1 MIKIKN
7 NENIVLP
14 LYVKLLRLNIIFFFI
29 FNLCWAWAIIFL
41 VISLILQFTHSGYRF
56 IEIMPKESWWIGFY
70 TLLCIGLI
78 FSVIEIIFEVYFIKL
93 TNKEKPI
100 PKNIK
105 MKFFLFPF
113 HISIILW
120 LKYSKYK
127 NWEKTENTS
136 VEENKI
142 FDSNATL
149 N

>member
-1 MIKIKN
+1 MINIKN

-14 LYVKLLRLNIIFFFI
+14 LYVKLLRLNIVFFFI

-41 VISLILQFTHSGYRF
+41 VISVILQFTHNGYRF

-70 TLLCIGLI
+70 TLLSIGLI
-78 FSVIEIIFEVYFIKL
+78 FSVIEIIFEIYFIKL
-93 TNKEKPI
+93 TNKDKQI

-105 MKFFLFPF
+105 IKFFLFPF
-113 HISIILW
+113 YISIILW

-127 NWEKTENTS
+127 NWEETEGTS

-149 N
+149 K

>member
-14 LYVKLLRLNIIFFFI
+14 LYVKLLRLNIVFFFI
-29 FNLCWAWAIIFL
+29 FNICWAWAIIFL
-41 VISLILQFTHSGYRF
+41 VISVILQFTHYGYRF

-105 MKFFLFPF
+105 IKFFLFPF
-113 HISIILW
+113 YISIILW

-142 FDSNATL
+142 FDSNAPL
-149 N
+149 K